1 VCSST
6 NSGINSMELITP
18 AAVPYILPL
27 IQTELVDAGYQ
38 FTCWNFHICNQ
49 RRECRL
55 CCSISSLTAANTEV
69 TRDPTVDNCFAIAS
83 KTCVIFYD
91 TVHNIQIN
99 LKPTQSFEAFCQSK
113 GNTGNTH
120 DYCFVYNH
128 IHKLQGTHLCV
139 HTLTLYINLFITGVD
154 RGEQHEVLTLV
165 QLWVLGAPS

>member
-1 VCSST
+1 
-6 NSGINSMELITP
+6 MELITP

-27 IQTELVDAGYQ
+27 IQTELVDAG
-38 FTCWNFHICNQ
+38 
-49 RRECRL
+49 
-55 CCSISSLTAANTEV
+55 ISSLAGTFIFVISDVSADFAAASALSFTAANTEV

-128 IHKLQGTHLCV
+128 IHKLQGTHLYCSWRES
-139 HTLTLYINLFITGVD
+139 HFEPCSYSPTS
-154 RGEQHEVLTLV
+154 RSSV
-165 QLWVLGAPS
+165 QYPEE

>member
-1 VCSST
+1 
-6 NSGINSMELITP
+6 MELITP

-27 IQTELVDAGYQ
+27 IQTELVDAG
-38 FTCWNFHICNQ
+38 
-49 RRECRL
+49 
-55 CCSISSLTAANTEV
+55 ISSLAGTFIFVISDVSADFAAASALSFTAANTEV

-139 HTLTLYINLFITGVD
+139 HTLTLYINLFITDID